1 MQQGSYRVED
11 PILGAFA
18 GLLEAA
24 PGAVLVASPHRQAT
38 RGEVSAWARA
48 ATLVLDQA
56 ALTPDGL
63 VGLSAQNG
71 AGFLASFL
79 ALRAR
84 AHAVLLLDPQ
94 APEAERREI
103 CSVLRAEAMLTCHG
117 PWPQGPDSWTVSPIS
132 RDPVRLPGVGA
143 VKLTS
148 GSTGAARGVAVTPP
162 ALWAD
167 DAGLAASMGLLA
179 EDRIVGAIPFSHS
192 YGFASIVLPALI
204 RGSLIGIPDQL
215 GPLAPLAAAQ
225 HVSATVFPTAPAYLQ
240 ALLKMSRPPAWPESV
255 RLVIS
260 ASAPLQPA
268 AAARFREAY
277 GQPVH
282 VFYGASEVGGICY
295 DRDGGAGERGTV
307 GTPVE
312 GVKVDLET
320 LDGDDAAEGVI
331 VVTSRAAGQGYLPE
345 PDRRLGAGRFQ
356 SSDLATWRNGEIALL
371 GRLDGLVNVKGK
383 KVNPAEIEKTLLGL
397 SGVEDV
403 VALGVPAP
411 ERGGEMLRVVI
422 ASAPGRLAYEDV
434 LAFCR
439 ARLADHK
446 VPRSMILLSAIPRTA
461 RGKIDRRALLGLRET
476 AEVRGE

>member
-18 GLLEAA
+18 RLLEAA
-24 PGAVLVASPHRQAT
+24 PEAVALVSPHRQST
-38 RGEVSAWARA
+38 RAAVSALARA
-48 ATLVLDQA
+48 AQLTLDQA
-56 ALTPDGL
+56 GLPPDSL
-63 VGLSAQNG
+63 VGLSAPNG
-71 AGFLASFL
+71 PGFLASLL
-79 ALRAR
+79 ALRGR
-84 AHAVLLLDPQ
+84 GCAVLFLDPQ
-94 APEAERREI
+94 APEAEQREI
-103 CSVLRAEAMLTCHG
+103 GQTLGAEAILVCRQA
-117 PWPQGPDSWTVSPIS
+117 WPADPGAWTVSRLGRQPA
-132 RDPVRLPGVGA
+132 RLPGIAA

-148 GSTGAARGVAVTPP
+148 GSTGTPRGVAVTAE

-167 DAGLAASMGLLA
+167 DAALAATMRLQA
-179 EDRIVGAIPFSHS
+179 EDRILGAIPFSHS

-204 RGSLIGIPDQL
+204 RGSLLAVPDQA
-215 GPLAPLAAAQ
+215 GPLAPLEAAHHA
-225 HVSATVFPTAPAYLQ
+225 SATVFPTAPAYLQ
-240 ALLKMSRPPAWPESV
+240 ALLKMSQPPAWPESV

-260 ASAPLQPA
+260 ASAPLLPA
-268 AAARFREAY
+268 SAARFREVY

-295 DRDGGAGERGTV
+295 DREGGAGERGTV

-312 GVKVDLET
+312 GVSVSLES
-320 LDGDDAAEGVI
+320 LDGDGEGAI
-331 VVTSRAAGQGYLPE
+331 VVTSPAAGQGYLPE
-345 PDRRLGAGRFQ
+345 PDPRLLAGRFET
-356 SSDLATWRNGEIALL
+356 SDLAVWRNGEIALL

-397 SGVEDV
+397 AGVEDV

-422 ASAPGRLAYEDV
+422 ACAPGRLAYEDV

-446 VPRSMILLSAIPRTA
+446 VPRSMILLAAIPRTS
-461 RGKIDRRALLGLRET
+461 RGKIDRQALLALRET
-476 AEVRGE
+476 ADVARG